1 MSFEICERIINE
13 IENWNRKKRKD
24 RTMNT
29 AQDKKWETIQKQI
42 FRFNT
47 LANAQTFADR
57 YEKIHRVVLG
67 DNEEYWVA
75 VPAVT
80 EWLVKNGYEYAQ

>member
-1 MSFEICERIINE
+1 MKTE
-13 IENWNRKKRKD
+13 
-24 RTMNT
+24 
-29 AQDKKWETIQKQI
+29 QQKKWNAIQNQI

-47 LANAQTFADR
+47 LVNAQAFADR
-57 YEKIHRVVLG
+57 CEKMHMVVLG

-80 EWLVKNGYEYAQ
+80 EWLVKNGYEYAN